1 MPAMLRIYRINLSKK
16 MQMILEMKMMILLK
30 IKIKT
35 QIMRIQVL
43 LMLPSKAD
51 NQEITLQ
58 GVLLVIQ
65 LLWRTL
71 LLCWIRN

>member
-1 MPAMLRIYRINLSKK
+1 MPMPAMLRIYRISLSKK
-16 MQMILEMKMMILLK
+16 MQMILGMKMMILLK
-30 IKIKT
+30 FKIKT

-58 GVLLVIQ
+58 GVLLVMQ
-65 LLWRTL
+65 LLWRTFL
-71 LLCWIRN
+71 LF